1 MKYIDAKLTL
11 GNNFLNF
18 QVRKKDQINLESKIK
33 AVRFIGEPANNDNK
47 VMFQSK
53 TDMEVTNEILHKQKH
68 K

>member
-11 GNNFLNF
+11 ENNFLNF